1 MASLWKG
8 SLNLDFS
15 NDPGKATPLK
25 GLGGATWNEAEVE
38 LKDPF
43 YQILTL
49 IISQIHT

>member
-8 SLNLDFS
+8 SLDLDFS

-38 LKDPF
+38 LKDLF
-43 YQILTL
+43 FIRY
-49 IISQIHT
+49 